1 MTEQTN
7 AWTARGRF
15 LHAVQKELAEFERRE
30 TEFSKMLRMERV
42 AELQI
47 PGFRDSST
55 ELGGA
60 RNRTVK
66 NYLSKPA

>member
-1 MTEQTN
+1 MTEQSHS
-7 AWTARGRF
+7 ATARERF

-30 TEFSKMLRMERV
+30 VEFSKMMRKERA

-47 PGFRDSST
+47 SSIRDNSAQ
-55 ELGGA
+55 LGGA

-66 NYLSKPA
+66 N